1 MRDLFVLAHVVKGV
15 NEMMTSRTVTAKIV
29 ARKSDPWA
37 EVPRTISYK
46 VTFRRAGHDIEALYW
61 AGSLAETEDLA
72 GKIALECGADDFRIV
87 EFASDAEA

>member
-1 MRDLFVLAHVVKGV
+1 
-15 NEMMTSRTVTAKIV
+15 MMPPRIAIAKAV
-29 ARKSDPWA
+29 GLESDRWA
-37 EVPRTISYK
+37 EVPKTTSYK